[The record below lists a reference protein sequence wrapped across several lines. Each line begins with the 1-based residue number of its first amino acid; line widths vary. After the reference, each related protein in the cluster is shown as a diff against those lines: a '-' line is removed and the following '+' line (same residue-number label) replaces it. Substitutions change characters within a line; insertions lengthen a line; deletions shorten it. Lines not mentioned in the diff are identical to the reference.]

1 MGGLAVQGPLIF
13 GRERELARLAAMLDR
28 ARAGTSGA
36 VVVRGEPGVGRTAL
50 LREFERRAEPCTVLS
65 ATGIGSESEV
75 PFASLA
81 ELLLPLRDHLDELT
95 PFHAEVL
102 AGALALGPPV
112 RTSPFAVG
120 VATLSLLAAAA
131 EDDGPVVV
139 LVDDAQWVDSESERA
154 LGFAVRRLRAE
165 AILAVFAIRSDVPFL
180 DVAEELQLTGLDA
193 DAGRQLV
200 EGHRGVPV
208 APEVAEEL
216 HRETGGNPLALVA
229 AADLLHPEQL
239 SGRRPLDQP
248 LPLGS
253 RLSEGVGAQLVDL
266 DEATRRALLVV
277 AASHSGSYRAVH
289 AALEE
294 LGLGEE
300 QLAQAEARGLIHL
313 GGPTIRFTHAVLRS
327 AVYHAAVPADRRAA
341 HAALAHLG
349 PGLTSPE
356 ERAWHVAAAA
366 VGPDEQVAAEMDAA
380 ADQMLERSAY
390 SAASIAYERAAELS
404 TDERRRTERLL
415 EAIKAAQVVGRTD
428 RALRLLDGALPR
440 IDAPDLRAQVSLLRS
455 FVGVR
460 AGDTEPAFRTLQHEA
475 QRIEAVLPGVAAAML
490 SQAAMQAP
498 VAGQTRLGL
507 ELAEHAYELSPDPGT
522 VAALGAMRMYAGQE
536 REARDLL
543 LGAAPHLGG
552 IDIQAPEHVIGIF
565 AALSLAWM
573 YEHEAALR
581 LTDPVIASARD
592 TIAPGVLPL
601 PLLARA
607 EVDLRRG
614 DWTAA
619 RAGAQEARR
628 LAEEL
633 GQVALLPFADAV
645 LAAQEALRGAQG
657 ACERHCG
664 QSLQAAGE
672 VGISGIEMFTSAAL
686 GMAALGAGR
695 VNDAIGHLEGV
706 RSAAERLEI
715 PSVVIAPWRENLI
728 EAYVRD
734 GRRRDATELLAE
746 FEDRA
751 GKADNAHVWA
761 VVRRCRALCDPGAAD
776 QALSEAMEWHAKAAV
791 PFERARTQLHTGEHL
806 RRTRRRGDARHHLRA
821 ALRTFEDLGARHWTE
836 RAAASLRATGG
847 VVRPREHPVSQ
858 NLTPQELQVALA
870 VAEGA
875 TNKEVAAAL
884 FLSPKTVEY
893 HLGNVY
899 RKLEVRSRTELA
911 RRLSGRD
918 EPAV

>member
-1 MGGLAVQGPLIF
+1 MGGLAVEGPPIF
-13 GRERELARLAAMLDR
+13 GRERELARLAAMLGR
-28 ARAGTSGA
+28 ARAGTSGT
-36 VVVRGEPGVGRTAL
+36 VVVRGEAGVGRTTL
-50 LREFERRAEPCTVLS
+50 LREFGRRAEPCTVLS
-65 ATGIGSESEV
+65 ATGIESESEV

-95 PFHAEVL
+95 PFQAEVL

-165 AILAVFAIRSDVPFL
+165 AILAVFAVRGDVPFL
-180 DVAEELQLTGLDA
+180 DAAEELQLTGLDA
-193 DAGRQLV
+193 EAARQLV
-200 EGHRGVPV
+200 EDHRGVPV
-208 APEVAEEL
+208 APEVAEQL
-216 HRETGGNPLALVA
+216 HRETGGDPLALVA

-239 SGRRPLDQP
+239 SGRRPLDHP

-253 RLSEGVGAQLVDL
+253 RVSEGVGAQLADL
-266 DEATRRALLVV
+266 DEVTRRTLLVV

-294 LGLGEE
+294 LGLGED
-300 QLAQAEARGLIHL
+300 QLAEAEARGLIRL
-313 GGPTIRFTHAVLRS
+313 GGPTIRFNHSVLRS
-327 AVYHAAVPADRRAA
+327 AVYHAAVPADRRAV
-341 HAALAHLG
+341 HAVLAHLG
-349 PGLTSPE
+349 PAVTSAE
-356 ERAWHVAAAA
+356 ERAWHLAAAA

-380 ADQMLERSAY
+380 AVQMLERSAY
-390 SAASIAYERAAELS
+390 SAASIAYEQAAELS
-404 TDERRRTERLL
+404 TDDRRRTERLL

-428 RALRLLDGALPR
+428 RAVRLLEDALPR
-440 IDAPDLRAQVSLLRS
+440 IDAPDLRAQVSLLRG

-460 AGDTEPAFRTLQHEA
+460 AGDMEPAFRTLQREA
-475 QRIEAVLPGVAAAML
+475 QRIERVLPGVAAAML

-507 ELAEHAYELSPDPGT
+507 ELAMHAHELSPDPGT

-552 IDIQAPEHVIGIF
+552 IDIQSPGHVIGIF

-573 YEHEAALR
+573 NEHEAALR

-592 TIAPGVLPL
+592 MIAPGVLPL
-601 PLLARA
+601 PLLTRA

-619 RAGAQEARR
+619 RASAQEARG

-633 GQVALLPFADAV
+633 GQVSLLPFADAV
-645 LAAQEALRGAQG
+645 LAAQEALRGAEG
-657 ACERHCG
+657 ACERHCA

-695 VNDAIGHLEGV
+695 FKDAVDHLEGA
-706 RSAAERLEI
+706 RLAAERLDI
-715 PSVVIAPWRENLI
+715 PSVVIAPWRENLV

-734 GRRRDATELLAE
+734 GRPGDARELLVE
-746 FEDRA
+746 LEHRA
-751 GKADNAHVWA
+751 VEADNAHVWA
-761 VVRRCRALCDPGAAD
+761 VLRRCQGLCDPGIAD
-776 QALSEAMEWHAKAAV
+776 EALGDAIERHGEMTV
-791 PFERARTQLHTGEHL
+791 PFERARTQLQLGEHL
-806 RRTRRRGDARHHLRA
+806 RRTRRRADAQGHLRE
-821 ALRTFEDLGARHWTE
+821 ALRTFEDLGAHPWAE
-836 RAAASLRATGG
+836 RAAAVLRTSGG
-847 VVRPREHPVSQ
+847 VVRPRGHHVSQ
-858 NLTPQELQVALA
+858 QLTPQELQVALA

-875 TNKEVAAAL
+875 TNKEVASAL

-893 HLGNVY
+893 HLGNIY

-911 RRLSGRD
+911 RRLSD
-918 EPAV
+918 PAERAV